1 MRARAL
7 VPLGIAALTFVC
19 FLPALSGTFLNW
31 DDNLNFLENPD
42 FRGSVPGAIH
52 WALTSTL
59 FGHYIPLTRLTW
71 ALNLAAGGMN
81 PRGYHLANLL
91 VHAANAVMLYVVAR
105 RLLAASGADGDQT
118 GRRRPDMVAGAAVAA
133 LVFGMHPLRVEP
145 VSWITGRADLLCT
158 LFSLLATWAYLRS
171 VERDGSARP
180 GWLLASTAA
189 LALAL
194 LSKGGALPLPVALL
208 LLDIYPLRRVRR
220 LGWGRLLTEKIPFFV
235 VALAG
240 AVVILQAVRSGAV
253 LTQMAS
259 VGPVARLTAAVYS
272 FTLSLFRFVWPVSLS
287 PLHEMPQRISLTDG
301 PFALAVAAAVAIT
314 IGLVALW
321 RRWPGGLIAWIFSAL
336 MLVPTNLALRQGAD
350 LAPDRYSYLAGLGY
364 AVLVGGGA
372 LAAIHLVRRERPT
385 RAVTRLM
392 GMCAVAAAAALG
404 VASWSFSEVWTES
417 ESLWRWAVDLDPACS
432 VCHGKLGESVLTG
445 QDGITHVAEA
455 EGLFRRAIALRP
467 DLPDAY
473 YNLGT
478 ALVLQ
483 GRYREAE
490 APLREY
496 MTRVPGAASGPERL
510 GLVYLLEGRHAEA
523 VPLLR
528 TALGRK
534 AASAVLRGYLI
545 QALEGASRQ
554 MRAEGR
560 LEESERLV
568 AEARTLGAS
577 PASLQAPPAM
587 VGPPS
592 PGGPA
597 RP

>member
-7 VPLGIAALTFVC
+7 VPLGIAALSVIC

-42 FRGSVPGAIH
+42 FGGPVPRAIH

-59 FGHYIPLTRLTW
+59 FGHYIPITRLTW
-71 ALNLAAGGMN
+71 ALNLAIGGMN
-81 PRGYHLANLL
+81 PWGYHLTNLL
-91 VHAANAVMLYVVAR
+91 VHAANAGMLYVVAR
-105 RLLAASGADGDQT
+105 RLLAAVGSDGDQAE
-118 GRRRPDMVAGAAVAA
+118 RRRPDVIGGAAVAA

-158 LFSLLATWAYLRS
+158 LFALVATWAYLRS
-171 VERDGSARP
+171 VERGGTARP

-208 LLDIYPLRRVRR
+208 LLDVYPLRRMRR
-220 LGWGRLLTEKIPFFV
+220 LGWARLLMEKIPLFV
-235 VALAG
+235 VAIAG

-259 VGPVARLTAAVYS
+259 VGPVARVTAATYS

-287 PLHEMPQRISLTDG
+287 PLHEMPERISLTDG
-301 PFALAVAAAVAIT
+301 PFALAAVAAAAIT
-314 IGLVALW
+314 IGLAALW
-321 RRWPGGLIAWIFSAL
+321 RRWPGGLVAWIFSAL

-372 LAAIHLVRRERPT
+372 LATIHLLQRERLT
-385 RAVTRLM
+385 RTITWLM
-392 GMCAVAAAAALG
+392 GACAVAAVAALG
-404 VASWSFSEVWTES
+404 LASWSFSEVWTES
-417 ESLWRWAVDLDPACS
+417 ETLWRWAVDLDPTCS

-445 QDGITHVAEA
+445 TDGITHVAEA

-483 GRYREAE
+483 ARYREAE

-496 MTRVPGAASGPERL
+496 MTRMPGAAAGPERL

-528 TALGRK
+528 SALARK
-534 AASAVLRGYLI
+534 ADSVALRGHLI

-554 MRAEGR
+554 LGAEGR
-560 LEESERLV
+560 LEESDRLL
-568 AEARTLGAS
+568 AEARGLGTSAGSLQGS
-577 PASLQAPPAM
+577 PAVA
-587 VGPPS
+587 
-592 PGGPA
+592 GPA
-597 RP
+597 SAGSPIRP

>member
-7 VPLGIAALTFVC
+7 VPLGIAALSFVC

-31 DDNLNFLENPD
+31 DDNLNFLENPE
-42 FRGSVPGAIH
+42 FRGSVPKAIH

-71 ALNLAAGGMN
+71 ALNLALGGMN
-81 PRGYHLANLL
+81 PWGYHLANLL
-91 VHAANAVMLYVVAR
+91 VHAANAVMLFVVAR
-105 RLLAASGADGDQT
+105 RLLAAAGSDGDQAE
-118 GRRRPDMVAGAAVAA
+118 RRRPDIVAGAAVAA

-158 LFSLLATWAYLRS
+158 LFALLAVWAYLRS
-171 VERDGSARP
+171 VEQDEVARL

-189 LALAL
+189 LAAAL

-208 LLDIYPLRRVRR
+208 LLDAYPLRRARR
-220 LGWGRLLTEKIPFFV
+220 LGWGRLLMEKIPLFL

-240 AVVILQAVRSGAV
+240 AVVVLHAVRSGAV

-259 VGPVARLTAAVYS
+259 VGPVARVTAAAYS

-287 PLHEMPQRISLTDG
+287 PLHEMPDRIHLTDG
-301 PFALAVAAAVAIT
+301 PFALAGAGAVAIT
-314 IGLVALW
+314 IGLVAL
-321 RRWPGGLIAWIFSAL
+321 RRKWPGGLVAWIFSAL

-364 AVLVGGGA
+364 AVLVGGGVVA
-372 LAAIHLVRRERPT
+372 TIHLVQRERLT
-385 RAVTRLM
+385 RTVKWLTGA
-392 GMCAVAAAAALG
+392 CAIAAVAALG
-404 VASWSFSEVWTES
+404 LASWSFCQVWTQS
-417 ESLWRWAVDLDPACS
+417 ESLWRWAIDLDPACS

-445 QDGITHVAEA
+445 PDGITHVEEA

-483 GRYREAE
+483 GRYQEAE
-490 APLREY
+490 VPLREY

-510 GLVYLLEGRHAEA
+510 GLVYLLEGRHVEA
-523 VPLLR
+523 APLLR
-528 TALGRK
+528 DALARK
-534 AASAVLRGYLI
+534 ADSTSLRGYLA

-554 MRAEGR
+554 LRAEGR
-560 LEESERLV
+560 IEESDRLV
-568 AEARTLGAS
+568 AEAQALGAPPASLRAS
-577 PASLQAPPAM
+577 PAVIGPSSLGRPP
-587 VGPPS
+587 
-592 PGGPA
+592 

>member
-1 MRARAL
+1 MRERVL
-7 VPLGIAALTFVC
+7 VPLGVAALSFVC
-19 FLPALSGTFLNW
+19 FVPALSGTFLNW
-31 DDNLNFLENPD
+31 DDTLNFLENPE
-42 FRGSVPGAIH
+42 FRRSVPGAIH

-59 FGHYIPLTRLTW
+59 FGHYIPVTRLTW
-71 ALNLAAGGMN
+71 ALNRALGGMH
-81 PRGYHLANLL
+81 PWGYHLTNLL
-91 VHAANAVMLYVVAR
+91 IHAANAILLYVVAR
-105 RLLAASGADGDQT
+105 RLLAAASTGGDQAD
-118 GRRRPDMVAGAAVAA
+118 RRRPEIVAGAVVAA

-145 VSWITGRADLLCT
+145 VSWVTGRADLLCT
-158 LFSLLATWAYLRS
+158 LLALLAGWAYLRS
-171 VERDGSARP
+171 VERGGPARP

-208 LLDIYPLRRVRR
+208 LLDVYPLRRTRD
-220 LGWGRLLTEKIPFFV
+220 LGWGHLLREKIPLFA
-235 VALAG
+235 VAVAG
-240 AVVILQAVRSGAV
+240 AVVVLQAVRSGAV

-259 VGPVARLTAAVYS
+259 VSPVARVTAAAYS
-272 FTLSLFRFVWPVSLS
+272 FTLSLFRFVWPISLS
-287 PLHEMPQRISLTDG
+287 PLHEMPERIHLTDG
-301 PFALAVAAAVAIT
+301 SFALAGASAAAIT
-314 IGLVALW
+314 IGLVGLW
-321 RRWPGGLIAWIFSAL
+321 RWWPGGLVAWVFSAL

-372 LAAIHLVRRERPT
+372 VAAIRLIQRERLT
-385 RAVTRLM
+385 RAVKWLTVT
-392 GMCAVAAAAALG
+392 CAVAAVAALG
-404 VASWSFSEVWTES
+404 LASWSFSGVWTES
-417 ESLWRWAVDLDPACS
+417 ESLWRWAVDLDPTCS

-445 QDGITHVAEA
+445 PDGITHVAEA

-490 APLREY
+490 VPLREY

-510 GLVYLLEGRHAEA
+510 GLVYLLEGRHTEA

-528 TALGRK
+528 EALARK
-534 AASAVLRGYLI
+534 VDSTSLRGYLS
-545 QALEGASRQ
+545 QALEGAARQ
-554 MRAEGR
+554 LRAEGR
-560 LEESERLV
+560 VDESERLV
-568 AEARTLGAS
+568 AEARTLGGS
-577 PASLQAPPAM
+577 P
-587 VGPPS
+587 
-592 PGGPA
+592 

>member
-1 MRARAL
+1 MRERVL
-7 VPLGIAALTFVC
+7 VPLGIAALSFVC
-19 FLPALSGTFLNW
+19 FFPALSGTFLNW

-42 FRGSVPGAIH
+42 FRGSLSRAMH

-71 ALNLAAGGMN
+71 TLNLALGGMH

-91 VHAANAVMLYVVAR
+91 IHAANAVMLYVVAR
-105 RLLAASGADGDQT
+105 RLLAAGT
-118 GRRRPDMVAGAAVAA
+118 GGEQAERRRPDIVAGAAVAA
-133 LVFGMHPLRVEP
+133 LAFGMHPLRVEP

-158 LFSLLATWAYLRS
+158 LFALIAVWAYLRS
-171 VERDGSARP
+171 VERAGPARP
-180 GWLLASTAA
+180 GWLLASAAA

-208 LLDIYPLRRVRR
+208 LLDVYPLRRTRH
-220 LGWGRLLTEKIPFFV
+220 LGWGRLLTEKIPLFV
-235 VALAG
+235 VSLAG
-240 AVVILQAVRSGAV
+240 AVVVFQAVRSGAV

-259 VGPVARLTAAVYS
+259 VGPVARVTAAAYS

-287 PLHEMPQRISLTDG
+287 PLHEMPAGTHLSDA
-301 PFALAVAAAVAIT
+301 PVVVAGAASVAIT

-321 RRWPGGLIAWIFSAL
+321 RTWPGGLVAWAFSAL

-372 LAAIHLVRRERPT
+372 VAAIRLMQRER
-385 RAVTRLM
+385 VTRTVSWLT
-392 GMCAVAAAAALG
+392 GACGVAAIAALG
-404 VASWSFSEVWTES
+404 LASWSFSEVWTDS
-417 ESLWRWAVDLDPACS
+417 ESLWGWAVDLDPTCS

-445 QDGITHVAEA
+445 PDGLTRVAEA
-455 EGLFRRAIALRP
+455 ERLFRRAIALRP

-473 YNLGT
+473 YNLST

-483 GRYREAE
+483 GRYGEAE

-496 MTRVPGAASGPERL
+496 MTRVPAAASGPERL
-510 GLVYLLEGRHAEA
+510 GLVYLLEGRHAQA

-528 TALGRK
+528 EALARK
-534 AASAVLRGYLI
+534 TDSTSLRGYLA
-545 QALEGASRQ
+545 QALEGAARQ
-554 MRAEGR
+554 LRVEGR
-560 LEESERLV
+560 LEESDRLA
-568 AEARTLGAS
+568 AEARALGTPAARLQAWPAAIGSSTLG
-577 PASLQAPPAM
+577 
-587 VGPPS
+587 GPP
-592 PGGPA
+592 